1 MLPWRIK
8 IVLALMAGLMAAPAA
23 AEPFLHLNL
32 KPHSSNGTVDYIDV
46 TLNVEQPSL
55 KVGDAALAMPLDIV
69 SVPAMHYDGDTLS
82 AIDSKGALPLSYKD
96 SAFAPSVNGRRW
108 YASRASVGDVTYHYR
123 ALPRKISATTRPGP
137 LFDLHAES
145 GGLNGAGLTFLALP
159 QNDMAYHIT
168 LHWDL
173 SAMPAGSRG
182 VWSFG
187 EGDVSKTA
195 PADVLANSFYTA
207 GPLSSYPAM
216 GGNHFGMYWLG
227 TPSFDVAKIGGF
239 IDALYTYMAKYFDDE
254 NESYRIIIRK
264 NHYRGS
270 NGTALTKSFMF
281 SYSDGIALTDL
292 GLKELLAH
300 EMTHNWP
307 ELSGSHGDISWYS
320 EGTAEYYS
328 LILSY
333 RAGLLSADDFLTFFN
348 DRAAAYY
355 TNPLQQLTNREA
367 AKHYWQETL
376 AQRVPYGRGLMYLAV
391 TDAKIRSTSG
401 GKDSLDSIVK
411 ALSKRDRTGQSYDIA
426 TWRNMIAAK
435 LGPEALRDYDDMVA
449 GKTIIPPPGMLGPCF
464 SAKPTQ
470 LPVFELGFS
479 ESSLQGDKKIV
490 SGLVAGSA
498 AEKAGLRNGDEVLL
512 YSNVSDLL
520 FHWHQH
526 MQMTVRRAGKDITIA
541 YAPHGAN
548 VPGYQWVRNANVA
561 DSACKL

>member
-1 MLPWRIK
+1 MLQWRIK
-8 IVLALMAGLMAAPAA
+8 IVLALIAGLLTAPAM

-32 KPHSSNGTVDYIDV
+32 KPHSSNGAVDYIDV
-46 TLNVEQPSL
+46 TLCIEHPDL
-55 KVGDAALAMPLDIV
+55 KAEDIALAMALEV
-69 SVPAMHYDGDTLS
+69 ASVPAMHYDGDALTAS
-82 AIDSKGALPLSYKD
+82 DSKGTLPLTYKD
-96 SAFAPSVNGRRW
+96 SAFAPSVTGRRW
-108 YASRASVGDVTYHYR
+108 YTARGSVGDVTYHYR
-123 ALPRKISATTRPGP
+123 ALPRAISAATHPAP
-137 LFDLHAES
+137 LFDLHAE
-145 GGLNGAGLTFLALP
+145 GAGLNGAGLTFLALP
-159 QNDMAYHIT
+159 QTDISYHIS

-173 SAMPAGSRG
+173 SAMPKASRG

-187 EGDVSKTA
+187 EGDTSKNA
-195 PADVLANSFYTA
+195 PADVLANSFYAA
-207 GPLSSYPAM
+207 GPLNSYPAT
-216 GGNHFGMYWLG
+216 GAGHFGMYWLG

-239 IDALYTYMAKYFDDE
+239 IDALYAYMAKYFDDE

-264 NHYRGS
+264 NPYRGS

-333 RAGLLSADDFLTFFN
+333 RAGLLSAGDFLTIFN

-367 AKHYWQETL
+367 AKLYWQETL
-376 AQRVPYGRGLMYLAV
+376 AQRVPYGRGLLYLAAV
-391 TDAKIRSTSG
+391 DAKIRNKSG
-401 GKDSLDSIVK
+401 DKDSLDSIVK
-411 ALSKRDRTGQSYDIA
+411 TLSKRDRTGQSYDIA

-435 LGPEALRDYDDMVA
+435 LGPDALQDDDDMVA
-449 GKTIIPPPGMLGPCF
+449 GKAIIPPPGMLGPCF
-464 SAKPTQ
+464 SARPTP

-479 ESSLQGDKKIV
+479 ENSLHGDKKII
-490 SGLVAGSA
+490 SGLVPGSA
-498 AEKAGLRNGDEVLL
+498 AEKAGLRNGDEVLQF
-512 YSNVSDLL
+512 SNVSDLL

-526 MQMTVRRAGKDITIA
+526 MQMTVRRAGKDITID
-541 YAPHGAN
+541 YAPHGAS
-548 VPGYQWVRNANVA
+548 VPGYQWVRNAEVP